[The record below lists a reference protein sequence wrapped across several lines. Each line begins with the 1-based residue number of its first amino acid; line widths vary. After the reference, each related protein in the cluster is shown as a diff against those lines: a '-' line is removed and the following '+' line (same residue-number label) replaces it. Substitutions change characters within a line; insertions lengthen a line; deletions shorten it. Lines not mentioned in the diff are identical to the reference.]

1 MNTTLKNKDQAAL
14 MRHAGKVLGAAL
26 YHLQEMIKPGVN
38 VLDLDKFFYEFITK
52 NDCKSSFKGYMGFPA
67 YTCISI
73 NQQLIHTIPS
83 NRIINDGDIVSID
96 AGCIYKGWH
105 ADAAFSVIC
114 GDSKN
119 PEHQRLL
126 ETTKKSLYLAIEQ
139 IAPGVRVGNISST
152 VENFV
157 VGEGY
162 YLPTEFSGHGIGKSM
177 HEDPMVPNQ
186 GIANTG
192 IRLLEGMAIC
202 IEPMVQI
209 GTSKVKM
216 LKDGW
221 TIVSANGE
229 ATAHFEHTILVTESG
244 YEILT
249 TIKPME
255 D

>member
-1 MNTTLKNKDQAAL
+1 MNITLKNQDESAL
-14 MRHAGKVLGAAL
+14 MRYAGKVLGAAL
-26 YHLQEMIKPGVN
+26 FHLKEMIKPGVN
-38 VLDLDKFFYEFITK
+38 CLELDKFFKEFINK
-52 NDCKSSFKGYMGFPA
+52 YECKSNFKGYLGFPA

-73 NQQLIHTIPS
+73 NEQLIHTIPS
-83 NRIINDGDIVSID
+83 NYSIKNGDIVSID
-96 AGCIYKGWH
+96 AGCSYKGYH

-114 GDSKN
+114 GDSKD

-126 ETTKKSLYLAIEQ
+126 KTTEESLNLAIKQ
-139 IAPGVRVGNISST
+139 VVPGTRVGNISST
-152 VENFV
+152 IENFV

-177 HEDPMVPNQ
+177 HEDPMIPNQ
-186 GIANTG
+186 GIPNSG
-192 IRLLEGMAIC
+192 VRLREGMAIC

-221 TIVSANGE
+221 TIVSENGK
-229 ATAHFEHTILVTESG
+229 ATAHFEHTILVTKTGHEV
-244 YEILT
+244 LT